1 MMRTIFGGKKRLGA
15 TIGAALGL
23 AIIGSLGAV
32 DTAMAQDNTADMATL
47 RARADAEPNNPQ
59 ALFPLAR
66 ALADRGQTSQAIRIY
81 NRILAIDPSLARV
94 HLDLGVLLLQNGELE
109 DARHHLSIA
118 LTEGRASPAVQQ
130 RVQQYIDEI
139 DARLNAHDVFGY
151 VLTAARFQSNPDAA
165 PSDPI
170 TGADAITGIDDQ
182 FRDEEGFGGIIAGDL
197 TWIARLE
204 KTGAAA
210 FETHV
215 QLYGSAQEED
225 DLNLFVGGLDVG
237 PRFRL
242 GSSFG
247 APSLRVYG
255 FINHANL
262 GGESFFTGGGGGAN
276 FSVNF
281 AEDVQGDLTYE
292 LEARDYNTEILVDNP
307 GYDPMLDPPD
317 PSEPEFILADRDST
331 IEHRFSTEL
340 QVGVLGL
347 DAVRLIGQAR
357 IVDAEDQ
364 DSQSLV
370 EFGGGIDLQKS
381 FRVTPDGNTWSI
393 SGGILAKQRDYDGVD
408 PVFSTTG
415 EAREQ
420 SIYRFSATGS
430 IPLADF
436 AAVIIGAGHT
446 ITESNEQR
454 FEYDN
459 TEATA
464 GVMFHF

>member
-1 MMRTIFGGKKRLGA
+1 MMRMKFGSNKRLGA
-15 TIGAALGL
+15 AIGAVLSL
-23 AIIGSLGAV
+23 AVIGSLGAV
-32 DTAMAQDNTADMATL
+32 DTAMAQDNSTDMATM

-118 LTEGRASPAVQQ
+118 LTEGRGSPAVQQ

-151 VLTAARFQSNPDAA
+151 VLTAARFQSNPEAA
-165 PSDPI
+165 PDTI
-170 TGADAITGIDDQ
+170 LGAGDDGFIPGLDDQ
-182 FRDEEGFGGIIAGDL
+182 YTNEEGFGGIIAGDL

-215 QLYGSAQEED
+215 QLYGSAQEDD
-225 DLNLFVGGLDVG
+225 DLNLFVGGLDLG

-262 GGESFFTGGGGGAN
+262 AGESFFTGGGGGAN

-281 AEDVQGDLTYE
+281 SEDVQGDLTYE
-292 LEARDYNTEILVDNP
+292 LEARGYNS
-307 GYDPMLDPPD
+307 DPVVVTVQEGDPAMD
-317 PSEPEFILADRDST
+317 VEKTYFREDTL
-331 IEHRFSTEL
+331 EHRFNAEL

-347 DAVRLIGQAR
+347 DAVRLIGQGR
-357 IVDAEDQ
+357 IVNADEQPNGNDN
-364 DSQSLV
+364 QSLV

-381 FRVTPDGNTWSI
+381 FRLTPGGNTWSV
-393 SGGILAKQRDYDGVD
+393 SGGVLAKQRNYDEEDVVFNPGV
-408 PVFSTTG
+408 
-415 EAREQ
+415 EREQ
-420 SIYRFSATGS
+420 SIYRFNATGS

-436 AAVIIGAGHT
+436 AAIIIGAGHT
-446 ITESNEQR
+446 ITESNVDR

-464 GVMFHF
+464 GVLFHF